1 MKRCKSILTA
11 CSGFSLVEVIATIIV
26 MGILAAFFVHFM
38 GTAVNYS
45 WEGVELVAGEAEA
58 EGKLEVI
65 IAYFTSKINQ
75 DPDSADPYRDLEL
88 TKSEF
93 GGDTSISMSYIEFNA
108 GGTATVVGGPG
119 TTLRVTVQAPG
130 NDLTTIL
137 TKSRSSSND
146 PTVNY

>member
-26 MGILAAFFVHFM
+26 MGIVAAFFVHFM
-38 GTAVNYS
+38 GTAVDYS
-45 WEGVELVAGEAEA
+45 WEGIELVAGEAEA
-58 EGKLEVI
+58 EGKLEEI

-75 DPDSADPYRDLEL
+75 DPNSALSI
-88 TKSEF
+88 TISEF
-93 GGDTSISMSYIEFNA
+93 GSDASISMSYIEFDA
-108 GGTATVVGGPG
+108 GGTATVVGGPT

-137 TKSRSSSND
+137 TKSRSSSSD
-146 PTVNY
+146 PMVNY

>member
-1 MKRCKSILTA
+1 MKRCKSIFTA
-11 CSGFSLVEVIATIIV
+11 CSGFSLVEVIATIIL

-38 GTAVNYS
+38 GTAVDYS

-58 EGKLEVI
+58 EGKLEEI

-75 DPDSADPYRDLEL
+75 DPDSALSL
-88 TKSEF
+88 TISEF
-93 GGDTSISMSYIEFNA
+93 GSDTSISMSYIEFDA

-137 TKSRSSSND
+137 TKSRSSSSE

>member
-26 MGILAAFFVHFM
+26 MGIVAAFFVHFM
-38 GTAVNYS
+38 GTAVDYS
-45 WEGVELVAGEAEA
+45 WEGIELVAGEAEA
-58 EGKLEVI
+58 EGKLEEI

-75 DPDSADPYRDLEL
+75 DPNSALSI
-88 TKSEF
+88 TISEF
-93 GGDTSISMSYIEFNA
+93 GSDASISMSYIEFDA
-108 GGTATVVGGPG
+108 GGTATVVGGPT

-137 TKSRSSSND
+137 TKSRSSSSD

>member
-26 MGILAAFFVHFM
+26 MGIVAAFFVHFM
-38 GTAVNYS
+38 GTAVDYS

-58 EGKLEVI
+58 EGKLEEI

-75 DPDSADPYRDLEL
+75 DPNSALSI
-88 TKSEF
+88 TISEF
-93 GGDTSISMSYIEFNA
+93 GSDASISMSYIEFDA
-108 GGTATVVGGPG
+108 GGTATVVGGPT

-137 TKSRSSSND
+137 TKSRSSSSD

>member
-11 CSGFSLVEVIATIIV
+11 CSGFSLVEVIATIIL

-38 GTAVNYS
+38 GTAVDYS

-58 EGKLEVI
+58 EGKLEEI

-75 DPDSADPYRDLEL
+75 DPDSALSL
-88 TKSEF
+88 TISEF
-93 GGDTSISMSYIEFNA
+93 GSDTSISMSYIEFDA

-137 TKSRSSSND
+137 TKSRSSSSE